1 MEEVKNK
8 EFTLY
13 DFKYLNFKN
22 MIEGTIMIIQG
33 LLPGRGCEE
42 VLWNGNSYILM
53 QAVVTKNIHM

>member
-22 MIEGTIMIIQG
+22 TIEGTVMIIHG
-33 LLPGRGCEE
+33 LLTEG
-42 VLWNGNSYILM
+42 VL
-53 QAVVTKNIHM
+53 